1 MLHIFSQ
8 NLTGGKFT
16 VAYNLLYFVS
26 KHKVPDIDK
35 KNTSCKL
42 FSGRYYQAFCSN
54 SLDRISQKCLFRYF
68 NDNLKVTD
76 NERCWV
82 LSLAEN

>member
-1 MLHIFSQ
+1 LLHIFSQ

-35 KNTSCKL
+35 KNTSYLVEETTKL
-42 FSGRYYQAFCSN
+42 C
-54 SLDRISQKCLFRYF
+54 CLFRYF
-68 NDNLKVTD
+68 NDNLKVTE

-82 LSLAEN
+82 LSLAENQNQNSLSL